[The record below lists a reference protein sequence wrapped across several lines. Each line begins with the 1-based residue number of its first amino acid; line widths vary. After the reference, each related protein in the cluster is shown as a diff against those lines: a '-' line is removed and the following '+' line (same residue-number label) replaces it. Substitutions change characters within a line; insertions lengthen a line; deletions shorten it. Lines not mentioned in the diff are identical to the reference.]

1 MSISRN
7 LKQTKEL
14 KMSEISPAL
23 VFSMLNSDKEFPVSL
38 DDAWQW
44 LGYSRKEH
52 AKNCL
57 SSNFEQDSDYIIE
70 ATAKTGDVTVSGFQ
84 PNNRQDIYL
93 TVDCFK
99 SFAMLA
105 GTAKGKEVRKYFL
118 NCEKRLKELLKVQ
131 TTQANLLKAET
142 RKRHKTSYS
151 SRKRVLKEHGVQP
164 ISQGHIT
171 RQDYKILLDKDTKE
185 LRQNLGL
192 SKTDLIVDHLET
204 SDQATL
210 SFAHVM
216 QMESLE
222 IKNIHGY
229 YPVKNECGEIMKNV
243 VDFRNNLRD
252 RANNIIQ
259 SQKEDSSFL
268 GS

>member
-1 MSISRN
+1 
-7 LKQTKEL
+7 
-14 KMSEISPAL
+14 MSELSPAL

-44 LGYSRKEH
+44 LGYSRKDH
-52 AKNCL
+52 AKTCL
-57 SSNFEQDSDYIIE
+57 SSNFELGSDYIIE
-70 ATAKTGDVTVSGFQ
+70 APAKTGDVTASGFQ
-84 PNNRQDIYL
+84 PNNRQEIFL
-93 TVDCFK
+93 TLDCFK

-105 GTAKGKEVRKYFL
+105 GTARGKEVRKYFL
-118 NCEKRLKELLKVQ
+118 NCERQLKELLKAQ
-131 TTQANLLKAET
+131 RNQANLLKAET
-142 RKRHKTSYS
+142 RKRHKNSYS
-151 SRKRVLKEHGVQP
+151 DRKRVLKIHGVQP

-171 RQDYKILLDKDTKE
+171 RQDYKILLNKDTKE
-185 LRQNLGL
+185 LRQELGL

-222 IKNIHGY
+222 IKNIYGY
-229 YPVKNECGEIMKNV
+229 YSVKNECGEIMKNV

-252 RANNIIQ
+252 KANNIIQ
-259 SQKEDSSFL
+259 SQKEDNALPES
-268 GS
+268 

>member
-1 MSISRN
+1 
-7 LKQTKEL
+7 
-14 KMSEISPAL
+14 MSELSLDL

-52 AKNCL
+52 AKTCL
-57 SSNFEQDSDYIIE
+57 VSNFELSSDYIIE
-70 ATAKTGDVTVSGFQ
+70 APAKTGDVTASGFQ
-84 PNNRQDIYL
+84 PNNRQEIFL

-118 NCEKRLKELLKVQ
+118 NCEKQLKDLLKAQ
-131 TTQANLLKAET
+131 RTQVNLLKAET
-142 RKRHKTSYS
+142 RKRHKNSYS
-151 SRKRVLKEHGVQP
+151 NRKRVLKEHGVQP

-171 RQDYKILLDKDTKE
+171 TQDYRILLDKCPKE
-185 LRQNLGL
+185 LRQELGL
-192 SKTDLIVDHLET
+192 SKTDLIVDHLEST
-204 SDQATL
+204 EQATL

-216 QMESLE
+216 QMESLQ

-229 YPVKNECGEIMKNV
+229 YPVKTECGEIMKNV
-243 VDFRNNLRD
+243 VEFRKCLREK
-252 RANNIIQ
+252 ATNTVQGQQENGIVLP
-259 SQKEDSSFL
+259 SSINKADY
-268 GS
+268 